1 MKTRAFNSLPFDY
14 IVQIYSIHKFCC
26 TRTVIKWT
34 LIIFLTSEPFSCML
48 TKSTIILNIFRHE
61 ESSTHSCHKDMNANG
76 QNLVFCIFGKIMKQ
90 KAFPDSNPAPQPLH
104 NHVAEL
110 GAGQDVE
117 AHVDRSL
124 SISEKEN
131 FVFENIPTLLIYNK
145 SYF

>member
-1 MKTRAFNSLPFDY
+1 
-14 IVQIYSIHKFCC
+14 
-26 TRTVIKWT
+26 
-34 LIIFLTSEPFSCML
+34 
-48 TKSTIILNIFRHE
+48 
-61 ESSTHSCHKDMNANG
+61 
-76 QNLVFCIFGKIMKQ
+76 MKQ
-90 KAFPDSNPAPQPLH
+90 KVFPDSNPAPQPLH